1 MRDLQL
7 WKTQFSYEKTLIC
20 LVRSVKEVGNRCIY
34 GTVVEKTQFNS
45 KGVGENKSKKSPSS
59 KRTFPSLVV
68 IFGYMGR
75 LGRALQRFNQRLGRP
90 GCRMLMR
97 QNYADGSRN
106 LLFSDI
112 DDKKPMQKRDHKSF
126 SQQRT
131 PLNQKNNV
139 NIKDLFFNN
148 ESVPL

>member
-90 GCRMLMR
+90 SPKCGLGGMF
-97 QNYADGSRN
+97 QVST
-106 LLFSDI
+106 LLYLLGLYLVI
-112 DDKKPMQKRDHKSF
+112 TIIHK
-126 SQQRT
+126 
-131 PLNQKNNV
+131 
-139 NIKDLFFNN
+139 
-148 ESVPL
+148 